1 MSYIDVHVYDGDPE
15 EYNADEPETV
25 GTREV
30 GNRSFR
36 DGEELEAAAYIVGL
50 LADGRHFD
58 VRRTVN

>member
-1 MSYIDVHVYDGDPE
+1 MSYIDVHTYDGDVQD
-15 EYNADEPETV
+15 YNGDEPETV
-25 GTREV
+25 GNREV

-50 LADGRHFD
+50 LADYRHFD